1 MSKYGDV
8 IGSEWGIL
16 IGCWNRDSSA
26 LSVSCDP
33 VLTRLWSRDCDN
45 SDCLVPKIEF
55 PLFGW
60 ILFLVI
66 IKWRVTV
73 IALRFLNKNRVV
85 VFIMTLFWGAYGTR
99 HASGMY
105 VRFVVAFLFKHQWWA
120 PCGPQLDCTRV
131 VNIQMMC
138 TVAYLGIP
146 VLLFPGE
153 WTFLRC
159 LDLLWP
165 GFESW
170 LDIDLVVFQ
179 RCPKITWG
187 VDFRRVRFRLCVG
200 VHGDGVRDSV
210 LHGAEV

>member
-1 MSKYGDV
+1 MA
-8 IGSEWGIL
+8 
-16 IGCWNRDSSA
+16 CNRHSFA
-26 LSVSCDP
+26 V
-33 VLTRLWSRDCDN
+33 
-45 SDCLVPKIEF
+45 
-55 PLFGW
+55 
-60 ILFLVI
+60 
-66 IKWRVTV
+66 
-73 IALRFLNKNRVV
+73 LNKNRVV

-187 VDFRRVRFRLCVG
+187 VDSRRVRFRLCVG

-210 LHGAEV
+210 LHGAEVWMTMKAPMLLSKVIQFLVFVMLTSCIECTIASFACERHFNVWNDVWRCVSMVSWGVRVTSPPAW